1 MQAMFLAG
9 FTLPISLATKESKVN
24 YAIWENG
31 VGSTIPMS
39 TFRDNEAN
47 RIEVLRLFT
56 VLLSKSMYVSPTHLM
71 TNEDA
76 WLRFVTVKTERKI
89 ILVILCSLINTVC
102 NYDPTGWVPYN
113 HVVNA
118 GPREQ
123 LVNFC
128 LIDLLILLDYR
139 SPQQIDVIRHH
150 DQNASPTADPSSHV
164 EVLTLESPDAVPKSS
179 VELEAFTPGDQQ
191 YHRHDDNAFR
201 HYLSKLHRTQD
212 FQFLMDGFNR
222 LIINPMTAVNTYLP
236 GSTKRIGCYID
247 VIMLCWRLLE
257 INPVS
262 LSKIAY
268 KIDELTFC
276 FVEIYKVFIG
286 IRSYSWL
293 DSSAYISFHG

>member
-9 FTLPISLATKESKVN
+9 FTLPISFAAKDSKVN
-24 YAIWENG
+24 YVIWENG
-31 VGSTIPMS
+31 VGSVMNNS
-39 TFRDNEAN
+39 GTFRDNEAN
-47 RIEVLRLFT
+47 RVEVLRLFT
-56 VLLSKSMYVSPTHLM
+56 VLLSKSMYVSPTHLL

-118 GPREQ
+118 AGSKEQ

-139 SPQQIDVIRHH
+139 SPQQAEVLRQH
-150 DQNASPTADPSSHV
+150 DHQQSTTSSNQQQDPSSMMSHG
-164 EVLTLESPDAVPKSS
+164 EVLTLENPDATPKSS
-179 VELEAFTPGDQQ
+179 VELEAFMPSTGD
-191 YHRHDDNAFR
+191 HRHDDNAFR
-201 HYLSKLHRTQD
+201 HYLSKLHRKED
-212 FQFLMDGFNR
+212 FQFLMDGFHR

-236 GSTKRIGCYID
+236 GSTKRVGCYVD

-257 INPVS
+257 INPVR
-262 LSKIAY
+262 KM
-268 KIDELTFC
+268 F
-276 FVEIYKVFIG
+276 
-286 IRSYSWL
+286 
-293 DSSAYISFHG
+293 